1 MLTSAL
7 IVRCCVMLTSALIV
21 RCCVMLTSALIVRC
35 CVMLTSA
42 IMVYFCPSC
51 TPVSLLQVLA
61 RFAVFVE
68 EILVLLGNSDK
79 LNVSVVA
86 EQIVQFEEEVAQ
98 VW

>member
-1 MLTSAL
+1 
-7 IVRCCVMLTSALIV
+7 
-21 RCCVMLTSALIVRC
+21 
-35 CVMLTSA
+35 
-42 IMVYFCPSC
+42 MVYFCPSC